1 MNKFLMEGI
10 AEYRLQKR
18 LEADFETDTARILE
32 LIRNEDRPSNSV
44 LTLMLTPLIEMA
56 WIDGR
61 VGRAEQNA
69 ILKAAEIYG
78 LLENDIDFLEIMDR
92 LTTRPTS
99 AEIEGWW
106 DDIYTLLAFLPL
118 SNTISASSLLL
129 EQTRY
134 VARLGQ
140 KRVYGLWRGYDIG
153 DDERSK
159 IEETE
164 ERIARLQSAV
174 QGTALFDRE
183 FNGPGDFNDIIK
195 LLPLIKVAWADG
207 RITKRER
214 RIIFD
219 SLIDLGIEP
228 TDENLEQLMK
238 WLELS
243 PDDEFITASLQ
254 KLRQEFELL
263 DDDRRADEKYG
274 LISKCTMVAEA
285 SGGNSASP
293 SGGHRIC
300 AEEIAAVKHI
310 ARLLA
315 GAVDRSR
322 AEIDQTTFAAATAGD
337 DSYRRN

>member
-1 MNKFLMEGI
+1 
-10 AEYRLQKR
+10 
-18 LEADFETDTARILE
+18 
-32 LIRNEDRPSNSV
+32 
-44 LTLMLTPLIEMA
+44 
-56 WIDGR
+56 
-61 VGRAEQNA
+61 
-69 ILKAAEIYG
+69 
-78 LLENDIDFLEIMDR
+78 
-92 LTTRPTS
+92 
-99 AEIEGWW
+99 
-106 DDIYTLLAFLPL
+106 
-118 SNTISASSLLL
+118 
-129 EQTRY
+129 
-134 VARLGQ
+134 
-140 KRVYGLWRGYDIG
+140 
-153 DDERSK
+153 
-159 IEETE
+159 
-164 ERIARLQSAV
+164 
-174 QGTALFDRE
+174 
-183 FNGPGDFNDIIK
+183 
-195 LLPLIKVAWADG
+195 
-207 RITKRER
+207 
-214 RIIFD
+214 
-219 SLIDLGIEP
+219 
-228 TDENLEQLMK
+228 MK